1 MFAQILDRDL
11 GPLASEQHR
20 HGTPYPGVRAGNQR
34 DLSLKLAR
42 AAIVGGIEHRLRLNL
57 GLAPGLLLVL
67 PGQWW
72 RRVETRAGLDSRM
85 RLLGRMRCVCARDLA
100 LYFSLQRN

>member
-1 MFAQILDRDL
+1 
-11 GPLASEQHR
+11 
-20 HGTPYPGVRAGNQR
+20 
-34 DLSLKLAR
+34 
-42 AAIVGGIEHRLRLNL
+42 
-57 GLAPGLLLVL
+57 VL

-72 RRVETRAGLDSRM
+72 RRVETRAGLDGRM